1 MLRTKDDTVQLIKRL
16 KKRGYGVFY
25 LSNISWDVLEMLQQR
40 KFWQLFDGGVAS
52 CEVKLTKPDLRIY
65 HALLAKYGLS
75 AAESIFIDDNTAN
88 ASAAF
93 DADITGIHFKNVRTL
108 QRALLSYGVE
118 RRKKTEQAE
127 TGCHGCRGIAA
138 LPTQTNPKRAPEHFV
153 PGRVFHAVSQLFFDA
168 LQRVFFQ
175 TAHLRLADTDLPRN
189 LYLRFTCQ
197 VAQGT

>member
-1 MLRTKDDTVQLIKRL
+1 MREKGAALRRSFEVGVILDDWYDMLRTKDDTVQLIKRL

-118 RRKKTEQAE
+118 SEKKLSRQKQAA
-127 TGCHGCRGIAA
+127 TVAA
-138 LPTQTNPKRAPEHFV
+138 E
-153 PGRVFHAVSQLFFDA
+153 
-168 LQRVFFQ
+168 
-175 TAHLRLADTDLPRN
+175 
-189 LYLRFTCQ
+189 
-197 VAQGT
+197 

>member
-1 MLRTKDDTVQLIKRL
+1 M
-16 KKRGYGVFY
+16 FY

-93 DADITGIHFKNVRTL
+93 DADITGDPL
-108 QRALLSYGVE
+108 QKCAYAAARAAELRRGK
-118 RRKKTEQAE
+118 RKKTEQAE

-153 PGRVFHAVSQLFFDA
+153 PGRVFAAVPPPPGSQLFFDS
-168 LQRVFFQ
+168 LQRVFSR
-175 TAHLRLADTDLPRN
+175 RLTCAWLIPISPATSTCVLP
-189 LYLRFTCQ
+189 
-197 VAQGT
+197 AK